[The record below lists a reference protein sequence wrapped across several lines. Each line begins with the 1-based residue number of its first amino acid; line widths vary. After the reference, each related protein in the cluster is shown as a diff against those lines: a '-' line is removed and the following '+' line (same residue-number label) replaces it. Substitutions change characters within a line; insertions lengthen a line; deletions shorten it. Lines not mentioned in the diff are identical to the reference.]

1 MAEIKFTTARM
12 REVYNTMGDLIG
24 NLSESMN
31 SSVNTLSEMKA
42 VITSTSV
49 NNGITR
55 YQQAANNELSSVV
68 KNLNELREYLSGKIA
83 AYSASDESSTDA
95 LSQIES
101 MLGEI
106 EGM

>member
-42 VITSTSV
+42 VITSTQV
-49 NNGITR
+49 NQGIGKYLEASNIELTNTI
-55 YQQAANNELSSVV
+55 NNLKEL
-68 KNLNELREYLSGKIA
+68 KQYLGEKIA
-83 AYSASDESSTDA
+83 AYTASDEAGSDSLADVERL
-95 LSQIES
+95 LS
-101 MLGEI
+101 EI